1 MAHLKDNIKHP
12 AHTNP
17 FFGAFPMILILKG
30 KRSWVELKLVDSFQ
44 YSTIWELPCGEPW

>member
-17 FFGAFPMILILKG
+17 FFWCVSYDTDPEGQKKLGGAEIG
-30 KRSWVELKLVDSFQ
+30 
-44 YSTIWELPCGEPW
+44 G